1 MKGLLFIF
9 FLAVINFS
17 ANAQA
22 KVNPFQRVDVPDS
35 IYLKLEEAYNKNAK
49 NVNAGRNV
57 FNLSKRKDFIFKD
70 GIYSFQGQ
78 GAHFPRRIFVFNSG
92 KLFVFESEGAF
103 NPKGVLAEFVQ
114 SIDSLK
120 LDDKQIVRYSKV
132 ISDYL
137 QNEEGLTYGAEIK
150 KN

>member
-1 MKGLLFIF
+1 MRGLIFIF
-9 FLAVINFS
+9 YLVALSFF

-22 KVNPFQRVDVPDS
+22 KVNPFQRVHVPDS

-57 FNLSKRKDFIFKD
+57 FNLSKRKDFNFKN

-78 GAHFPRRIFVFNSG
+78 GVHFPRRIFVFNNG
-92 KLFVFESEGAF
+92 KLFVFENEGAS
-103 NPKGVLAEFVQ
+103 NPKSILSEFLKC
-114 SIDSLK
+114 IDSLN
-120 LDDKQIVRYSKV
+120 LNSNQIVRYSKV

-150 KN
+150 KD

>member
-1 MKGLLFIF
+1 MRGILFII
-9 FLAVINFS
+9 FLVAISLSV
-17 ANAQA
+17 NAQA

-78 GAHFPRRIFVFNSG
+78 GAHFPRRIFVFNIG
-92 KLFVFESEGAF
+92 KLFVFENEGAY
-103 NPKGVLAEFVQ
+103 NPKGILSEFLKC
-114 SIDSLK
+114 IDALNLNS
-120 LDDKQIVRYSKV
+120 KQIVKYSKI